1 MQRAS
6 FGDGSLT
13 SARIVYL
20 FSKRRDLITLAA
32 AAMLSAP
39 FIAMLSKKAPVS
51 YATEALPL
59 GVPAIF
65 SPEYVTMDPPCCDLM
80 HRPHCELSDACYSVL
95 CKEIPTRNPYTMGT
109 RRHVKGMDV
118 YDVANFSSSS
128 PHVVFIPSS
137 PFAAWLGR
145 AASAR
150 CAHAVSSLCTCCFQ
164 ISHALA
170 ELVSPDD
177 CDAFMKHGSEHLK
190 RSVTFVDEA
199 TGEMKPTSWRTS
211 HDSGVLPNQSTP
223 SRSRF
228 RCPSVVGAAAN
239 GQFCLP
245 TNPVPFECT
254 RGWQVDPNFKPLK
267 RLHAKLQTLL
277 NVPASFFEGAVILRY
292 RSTPL
297 KPS

>member
-1 MQRAS
+1 MYRQSSQKLRALVYQKDSGISCGLSDQPNSGVSFERHSSVDPTTLPGNGGGIHMQRAS

-39 FIAMLSKKAPVS
+39 FIAMLSKQAPVS

-137 PFAAWLGR
+137 PFAAWLGQC
-145 AASAR
+145 SLG
-150 CAHAVSSLCTCCFQ
+150 SLCTCCF
-164 ISHALA
+164 
-170 ELVSPDD
+170 LVVHMLFPDLS
-177 CDAFMKHGSEHLK
+177 CAC
-190 RSVTFVDEA
+190 
-199 TGEMKPTSWRTS
+199 RTCVA
-211 HDSGVLPNQSTP
+211 G
-223 SRSRF
+223 
-228 RCPSVVGAAAN
+228 
-239 GQFCLP
+239 
-245 TNPVPFECT
+245 
-254 RGWQVDPNFKPLK
+254 
-267 RLHAKLQTLL
+267 
-277 NVPASFFEGAVILRY
+277 
-292 RSTPL
+292 
-297 KPS
+297 